1 MLLTV
6 VIKNVLEKKI
16 DVAFMEI
23 KIASNW
29 KIENVSAAVFLH
41 HLY

>member
-6 VIKNVLEKKI
+6 VIKKVFEKKI

-23 KIASNW
+23 KIANNL